1 MKTERQ
7 ESTAVKVCRRIVGAA
22 IALALAVF
30 VFVVVRF

>member
-7 ESTAVKVCRRIVGAA
+7 ESTSAKVCRRVVGAV

-30 VFVVVRF
+30 VFVVVSC

>member
-7 ESTAVKVCRRIVGAA
+7 ESTAVKVCRRTVGAV